1 MMQEQQF
8 PKVGFKYQLLVK
20 HLLEHAAKV
29 QPEAEIV
36 YRDRVRQNYA
46 QLYERCQRLSNALKG
61 LGVREGSR
69 VISFEWNTHRF
80 LEIYFAVPCM
90 GAMMHTGN
98 PLLTPEQIVYLINR
112 VEDEV
117 IIFNKDFTPI
127 IEAVSH
133 RLKTVRHYIVLADD
147 GKLPETTLNPIS
159 EYEELLLSA
168 SPDYEYPDLNE
179 DTVASLGNT
188 TGTTGDPKVCF
199 FTHRQHIMHTLI
211 WATMLLGFSGERG
224 LDPRRDLT
232 IQLVPMFHAHGWGLP
247 YMATF
252 LGCKQVYP
260 GRFDPKVFLELLKK
274 EKRPG
279 QGGYICC
286 VPTMLD
292 MIVSHPE
299 VEQYREYLEG
309 LIYEGGGSRLTNRL
323 ARRAKE
329 LGMDLCSG
337 WGMTEVYTKVG
348 LQYLKPH
355 MFSWSED
362 KKVDFLSRTGMAT
375 PFVDQRVVDEDGRDA
390 AKDGETV
397 GEIVLRAPWLTSGYY
412 GDPEKSEELWRG
424 GWMHSGDMATID
436 EEESVLIM
444 DRAKDVIKSGGEWI
458 SSLTL
463 ENLINMHPKVQEV
476 AVVAAHSEK
485 WGERPVVVV
494 VPKGEYKGKVSEEE
508 LREHMTQYVEEGKIL
523 KWWIPE
529 KFVFV
534 DEIPRTSV
542 GKFDKKAMRS
552 SYWEVL
558 EGKE

>member
-1 MMQEQQF
+1 MMQEQEF

-29 QPEAEIV
+29 QPEGEIV
-36 YRDRVRQNYA
+36 YKDLVRQNYA
-46 QLYERCQRLSNALKG
+46 QLYERSQRLSNALKD
-61 LGVREGSR
+61 LGVREGSK

-90 GAMMHTGN
+90 GAMMHMGN
-98 PLLTPEQIVYLINR
+98 PLLTPEQIIYLINR

-117 IIFNKDFTPI
+117 LIFNKDFTPI
-127 IEAVSH
+127 IEAVSSK
-133 RLKTVRHYIVLADD
+133 LKTVRHYIVLADD

-168 SPDYEYPDLNE
+168 SPNYEYPDLNE

-211 WATMLLGFSGERG
+211 WANMLLGFSGERG
-224 LDPRRDLT
+224 FDPRRDPT
-232 IQLVPMFHAHGWGLP
+232 IQLVPMFHAHGWGVP
-247 YMATF
+247 YIATF
-252 LGCKQVYP
+252 LGCKQIYP

-279 QGGYICC
+279 RGGYICC

-292 MIVSHPE
+292 MIVSYPE

-323 ARRAKE
+323 ASRARE
-329 LGMDLCSG
+329 LGMDLCAG

-355 MFSWSED
+355 MFSWPED
-362 KKVDFLSRTGMAT
+362 KKVDFLSRTGMAP
-375 PFVDQRVVDEDGRDA
+375 PFVEQRVVDEDGKDV

-397 GEIVLRAPWLTSGYY
+397 GEIVLRAPWLTTGYCK
-412 GDPEKSEELWRG
+412 DPEKSEELWKD

-494 VPKGEYKGKVSEEE
+494 VAKDEYKGKVSEEE
-508 LREHMTQYVEEGKIL
+508 LRDHMTQYVEEGKIL

-529 KFVFV
+529 KFIFV

-542 GKFDKKAMRS
+542 GKFDKKTMRS
-552 SYWEVL
+552 GYWYAL
-558 EGKE
+558 EGEK

>member
-1 MMQEQQF
+1 MMQEQEF

-29 QPEAEIV
+29 QPEGEIV
-36 YRDRVRQNYA
+36 YKDLVRQNYA
-46 QLYERCQRLSNALKG
+46 QLYERCQRLSNALKD
-61 LGVREGSR
+61 LGVREGSK

-90 GAMMHTGN
+90 GAMMHMGN

-117 IIFNKDFTPI
+117 LIFNKDFTPI
-127 IEAVSH
+127 IEAVSSK
-133 RLKTVRHYIVLADD
+133 LKTVRHYIVLADD

-168 SPDYEYPDLNE
+168 SPNYEYPDLNE

-211 WATMLLGFSGERG
+211 WANMLLGFSGERG
-224 LDPRRDLT
+224 FDPRRDPT
-232 IQLVPMFHAHGWGLP
+232 IQLVPMFHAHGWGVP
-247 YMATF
+247 YIATF
-252 LGCKQVYP
+252 LGCKQIYP

-279 QGGYICC
+279 RGGYICC

-292 MIVSHPE
+292 MIVSYPE

-329 LGMDLCSG
+329 LGMDLCAG

-355 MFSWSED
+355 MFSWPED
-362 KKVDFLSRTGMAT
+362 KKVDFLSRTGMAP
-375 PFVDQRVVDEDGRDA
+375 PFVEQRVVDEDGRDV

-397 GEIVLRAPWLTSGYY
+397 GEIVLRAPWLTTGYCK
-412 GDPEKSEELWRG
+412 DPEKSKELWKD

-508 LREHMTQYVEEGKIL
+508 LRNHMTQYVEEGKIL

-529 KFVFV
+529 KFIFV

-542 GKFDKKAMRS
+542 GKFDKKTMRS
-552 SYWEVL
+552 GYWDVL

>member
-1 MMQEQQF
+1 MQEQEF

-29 QPEAEIV
+29 QPEGEIV
-36 YRDRVRQNYA
+36 YKDLVRQNYA
-46 QLYERCQRLSNALKG
+46 QLYERSQRLSNALKD
-61 LGVREGSR
+61 LGVREGSK

-90 GAMMHTGN
+90 GAMMHMGN
-98 PLLTPEQIVYLINR
+98 PLLTPEQIIYLINR

-117 IIFNKDFTPI
+117 LIFNKDFTPI
-127 IEAVSH
+127 IEAVSSK
-133 RLKTVRHYIVLADD
+133 LKTVRHYIVLADD

-168 SPDYEYPDLNE
+168 SPNYEYPDLNE

-211 WATMLLGFSGERG
+211 WANMLLGFSGERG
-224 LDPRRDLT
+224 FDPRRDPT
-232 IQLVPMFHAHGWGLP
+232 IQLVPMFHAHGWGVP
-247 YMATF
+247 YIATF
-252 LGCKQVYP
+252 LGCKQIYP

-279 QGGYICC
+279 RGGYICC

-292 MIVSHPE
+292 MIVSYPE

-323 ARRAKE
+323 ASRARE
-329 LGMDLCSG
+329 LGMDLCAG

-355 MFSWSED
+355 MFSWPED
-362 KKVDFLSRTGMAT
+362 KKVDFLSRTGMAP
-375 PFVDQRVVDEDGRDA
+375 PFVEQRVVDEDGRDV

-397 GEIVLRAPWLTSGYY
+397 GEIVLRAPWLTSGYCK
-412 GDPEKSEELWRG
+412 DPEKSEELWKD

-476 AVVAAHSEK
+476 AVVAAYSEK
-485 WGERPVVVV
+485 WGERPVVMV

-508 LREHMTQYVEEGKIL
+508 LREHMRQYVEEGKIL

-529 KFVFV
+529 KFIFV

-558 EGKE
+558 EGKK

>member
-1 MMQEQQF
+1 MMQEQEF

-29 QPEAEIV
+29 QPEGEIV
-36 YRDRVRQNYA
+36 YKDLVRQNYA
-46 QLYERCQRLSNALKG
+46 QLYERCQRLSNALKD
-61 LGVREGSR
+61 LGVREGSK

-90 GAMMHTGN
+90 GAMMHMGN
-98 PLLTPEQIVYLINR
+98 PLLTPEQIIYLINR

-117 IIFNKDFTPI
+117 LIFNKDFTPI
-127 IEAVSH
+127 IEAVSSK
-133 RLKTVRHYIVLADD
+133 LKTVRHYIVLADD

-168 SPDYEYPDLNE
+168 SPNYEYPDLNE

-211 WATMLLGFSGERG
+211 WANMLLGFSGERG
-224 LDPRRDLT
+224 FDPRRDPT
-232 IQLVPMFHAHGWGLP
+232 IQLVPMFHAHGWGVP
-247 YMATF
+247 YIATF
-252 LGCKQVYP
+252 LGCKQIYP

-279 QGGYICC
+279 RGGYICC

-292 MIVSHPE
+292 MIVSYPE

-323 ARRAKE
+323 ASRARE
-329 LGMDLCSG
+329 LGMDLCAG

-355 MFSWSED
+355 MFSWPED
-362 KKVDFLSRTGMAT
+362 KKVDFLSRTGMAP
-375 PFVDQRVVDEDGRDA
+375 PFVEQRVVDEDGKDV

-397 GEIVLRAPWLTSGYY
+397 GEIVLRAPWLTTGYCK
-412 GDPEKSEELWRG
+412 DPEKSEELWKD

-494 VPKGEYKGKVSEEE
+494 VAKDEYKGKVSEEE
-508 LREHMTQYVEEGKIL
+508 LRDHMTQYVEEGKIL

-529 KFVFV
+529 KFIFV

-542 GKFDKKAMRS
+542 GKFDKKTMRS
-552 SYWEVL
+552 GYWYAL
-558 EGKE
+558 EGEK

>member
-1 MMQEQQF
+1 MQEQEF

-29 QPEAEIV
+29 QPEGEIV
-36 YRDRVRQNYA
+36 YKDLVRQNYA

-61 LGVREGSR
+61 LGVREGSK

-90 GAMMHTGN
+90 GAMMHMGN
-98 PLLTPEQIVYLINR
+98 PLLTPEQIIYLINR

-117 IIFNKDFTPI
+117 LIFNKDFTPI
-127 IEAVSH
+127 IEAVSSK
-133 RLKTVRHYIVLADD
+133 LKTVRHYIVLADD

-168 SPDYEYPDLNE
+168 SPNYEYPDLNE

-211 WATMLLGFSGERG
+211 WANMLLGFSGERG
-224 LDPRRDLT
+224 FDPRRDPT
-232 IQLVPMFHAHGWGLP
+232 IQLVPMFHAHGWGVP
-247 YMATF
+247 YIATF
-252 LGCKQVYP
+252 LGCKQIYP

-279 QGGYICC
+279 RGGYICC

-292 MIVSHPE
+292 MIVSYPE

-323 ARRAKE
+323 ASRARE
-329 LGMDLCSG
+329 LGMDLCAG

-355 MFSWSED
+355 MFSWPED
-362 KKVDFLSRTGMAT
+362 KKVDFLSRTGMAP
-375 PFVDQRVVDEDGRDA
+375 PFVEQRVVDEDGKDV

-397 GEIVLRAPWLTSGYY
+397 GEIVLRAPWLTTGYCK
-412 GDPEKSEELWRG
+412 DPEKSEELWKD

-494 VPKGEYKGKVSEEE
+494 VAKDEYKGKVSEEE
-508 LREHMTQYVEEGKIL
+508 LRDHMTQYVEEGKIL

-529 KFVFV
+529 KFIFV

-542 GKFDKKAMRS
+542 GKFDKKTMRS
-552 SYWEVL
+552 GYWYAL

>member
-1 MMQEQQF
+1 MMQEQEF
-8 PKVGFKYQLLVK
+8 PKAGFEYQLILK
-20 HLLEHAAKV
+20 HLLEHAARV
-29 QPEAEIV
+29 QPQGEIV
-36 YRDRVRQNYA
+36 YKDLVRGSYT

-61 LGVREGSR
+61 LGVKQGSK
-69 VISFEWNTHRF
+69 VICFEWNTHRF

-90 GAMMHTGN
+90 GAMMHMGN
-98 PLLTPEQIVYLINR
+98 PLLAPEQIVYLINR
-112 VEDEV
+112 VQDEV
-117 IIFNKDFTPI
+117 IIFNKDFASI
-127 IEAVSH
+127 IESISD
-133 RLKTVRHYIVLADD
+133 RLKTVRHYVVLADD
-147 GKLPETTLNPIS
+147 GELPETTLDPIS
-159 EYEELLLSA
+159 EYEELLRSA

-211 WATMLLGFSGERG
+211 WANMLLGFSGERG

-232 IQLVPMFHAHGWGLP
+232 IQLVPMFHAHGWGVP

-252 LGCKQVYP
+252 LGCKQLYP
-260 GRFDPKVFLELLKK
+260 GRFDPKLFLELLKR

-292 MIVSHPE
+292 MIVSYPE
-299 VEQYREYLEG
+299 VEQYKEYLKG

-323 ARRAKE
+323 AKRAKE
-329 LGMDLCSG
+329 LGMDLCAG

-355 MFSWSED
+355 MFGWAED
-362 KKVDFLSRTGMAT
+362 KKVDFLSRTGIA
-375 PFVDQRVVDEDGRDA
+375 PAFVEQRVVDEEGRDV

-397 GEIVLRAPWLTSGYY
+397 GEIVLRAPWLTSGYHK
-412 GDPEKSEELWRG
+412 DPEKSKELWRG

-476 AVVAAHSEK
+476 AVVAAQSEK

-494 VPKGEYKGKVSEEE
+494 VPKDEYTGKISEEE
-508 LREHMTQYVEEGKIL
+508 LKEHMTQYVEDGKIL

-529 KFVFV
+529 KFIFV

-542 GKFDKKAMRS
+542 GKFDKKALRS
-552 SYWEVL
+552 SFWNVL
-558 EGKE
+558 EGKK

>member
-8 PKVGFKYQLLVK
+8 PKVGFKYQLIVK
-20 HLLEHAAKV
+20 HLLEHVAKV
-29 QPEAEIV
+29 QPEGEIV
-36 YRDRVRQNYA
+36 YRDLVRENYA

-61 LGVREGSR
+61 LGVKQGSK
-69 VISFEWNTHRF
+69 VICFEWNTHRF

-90 GAMMHTGN
+90 GAMMHMGN

-117 IIFNKDFTPI
+117 LIFNKDFTSI
-127 IEAVSH
+127 IESVSDK
-133 RLKTVRHYIVLADD
+133 LKTVRHYVVLADD
-147 GKLPETTLNPIS
+147 GKLPQTTLNPIS

-168 SPDYEYPDLNE
+168 PPNYEYPDLDE

-232 IQLVPMFHAHGWGLP
+232 IQLVPMFHAHGWGVP

-279 QGGYICC
+279 HGGYICC

-299 VEQYREYLEG
+299 VEQYREYLDG

-329 LGMDLCSG
+329 LGMDLCAG

-355 MFSWSED
+355 MFTWPEAR
-362 KKVDFLSRTGMAT
+362 KVDFLSRTGMAP
-375 PFVDQRVVDEDGRDA
+375 PFVEQRVVDEQGKDV
-390 AKDGETV
+390 AKDGKTV

-412 GDPEKSEELWRG
+412 KDPEKSEELWKD
-424 GWMHSGDMATID
+424 GWMHSGDIATID

-476 AVVAAHSEK
+476 AVVAAYSEK

-494 VPKGEYKGKVSEEE
+494 VPKDEHKGSVSEEE
-508 LREHMTQYVEEGKIL
+508 LREHMTQYVQEGKIL

-529 KFVFV
+529 KFIFV

-552 SYWEVL
+552 GYWDVL

>member
-1 MMQEQQF
+1 MQEQEF

-29 QPEAEIV
+29 QPEGEIV
-36 YRDRVRQNYA
+36 YKDLVRQNYA
-46 QLYERCQRLSNALKG
+46 QLYERCQRLSNALKS
-61 LGVREGSR
+61 LGVKQGSK

-90 GAMMHTGN
+90 GAMMHMGN

-117 IIFNKDFTPI
+117 LIFNKDFTPI
-127 IEAVSH
+127 IEAVSSK
-133 RLKTVRHYIVLADD
+133 LKTVRHYIVLADD
-147 GKLPETTLNPIS
+147 GKLPETMLNPIS

-168 SPDYEYPDLNE
+168 SPNYEYPDLNE

-211 WATMLLGFSGERG
+211 WANMLLGFSGERG
-224 LDPRRDLT
+224 FDPRRDPT
-232 IQLVPMFHAHGWGLP
+232 IQLVPMFHAHGWGVP
-247 YMATF
+247 YIATF
-252 LGCKQVYP
+252 LGCKQIYP

-279 QGGYICC
+279 RGGYICC

-292 MIVSHPE
+292 MIVSYPE

-323 ARRAKE
+323 ARRARE
-329 LGMDLCSG
+329 LGMDLCAG

-355 MFSWSED
+355 MFTWPED
-362 KKVDFLSRTGMAT
+362 KKVDFLSRTGMAP
-375 PFVDQRVVDEDGRDA
+375 PFVEQRVVDEQGKDV

-397 GEIVLRAPWLTSGYY
+397 GEIVLRAPWLTTGYCK
-412 GDPEKSEELWRG
+412 DPEKSKELWKD

-476 AVVAAHSEK
+476 AVVAAQSEK

-494 VPKGEYKGKVSEEE
+494 VPKDEYKGKVSQEE
-508 LREHMTQYVEEGKIL
+508 LKEHMTQYVEEGKIL

-529 KFVFV
+529 KFIFV

-542 GKFDKKAMRS
+542 GKFDKKTMRS
-552 SYWEVL
+552 SYWDVL
-558 EGKE
+558 EGKK

>member
-1 MMQEQQF
+1 MQEQEF

-29 QPEAEIV
+29 QPEGEIV
-36 YRDRVRQNYA
+36 YKDLVRQNYA

-90 GAMMHTGN
+90 GAMMHMGN
-98 PLLTPEQIVYLINR
+98 PLLTPEQIIYLINR

-117 IIFNKDFTPI
+117 LIFNKDFTPI
-127 IEAVSH
+127 IEAVSSK
-133 RLKTVRHYIVLADD
+133 LKTVRHYIVLADD

-168 SPDYEYPDLNE
+168 SPNYEYPDLNE

-211 WATMLLGFSGERG
+211 WANMLLGFSGERG
-224 LDPRRDLT
+224 FDPRRDPT
-232 IQLVPMFHAHGWGLP
+232 IQLVPMFHAHGWGVP
-247 YMATF
+247 YIATF
-252 LGCKQVYP
+252 LGCKQIYP

-279 QGGYICC
+279 RGGYICC

-292 MIVSHPE
+292 MIVSYPE

-323 ARRAKE
+323 ASRARE
-329 LGMDLCSG
+329 LGMDLCAG

-355 MFSWSED
+355 MFSWPEE
-362 KKVDFLSRTGMAT
+362 KKVDFLSRTGMAP
-375 PFVDQRVVDEDGRDA
+375 PFVEQRVVDEDGKDV

-397 GEIVLRAPWLTSGYY
+397 GEIVLRAPWLTTGYCK
-412 GDPEKSEELWRG
+412 DPEKSEELWKD

-494 VPKGEYKGKVSEEE
+494 VPKDEYKGKVSEEE
-508 LREHMTQYVEEGKIL
+508 LRDHMTQYVEEGKIL

-529 KFVFV
+529 KFIFV

-542 GKFDKKAMRS
+542 GKFDKKTMRS
-552 SYWEVL
+552 GYWYAL

>member
-1 MMQEQQF
+1 MQEQEF

-29 QPEAEIV
+29 QPEGEIV
-36 YRDRVRQNYA
+36 YKDLVRQNYA
-46 QLYERCQRLSNALKG
+46 QLYERSQRLSNALKD
-61 LGVREGSR
+61 LGVREGSK

-90 GAMMHTGN
+90 GAMMHMGN
-98 PLLTPEQIVYLINR
+98 PLLTPEQIIYLINR

-117 IIFNKDFTPI
+117 LIFNKDFTPI
-127 IEAVSH
+127 IEAVSSK
-133 RLKTVRHYIVLADD
+133 LKTVRHYIVLADD

-168 SPDYEYPDLNE
+168 SPNYEYPDLNE

-199 FTHRQHIMHTLI
+199 FTHRQHIMHTLV
-211 WATMLLGFSGERG
+211 WANMLLGFSGERG
-224 LDPRRDLT
+224 FDPRRDPT
-232 IQLVPMFHAHGWGLP
+232 IQLVPMFHAHGWGVP
-247 YMATF
+247 YIATF
-252 LGCKQVYP
+252 LGCKQIYP

-279 QGGYICC
+279 RGGYICC

-292 MIVSHPE
+292 MIVSYPE

-323 ARRAKE
+323 ASRARE
-329 LGMDLCSG
+329 LGMDLCAG

-355 MFSWSED
+355 MFSWPED
-362 KKVDFLSRTGMAT
+362 KKVDFLSRTGMAP
-375 PFVDQRVVDEDGRDA
+375 PFVEQRVVDEDGKDV

-397 GEIVLRAPWLTSGYY
+397 GEIVLRAPWLTTGYCK
-412 GDPEKSEELWRG
+412 DPEKSEELWKD

-494 VPKGEYKGKVSEEE
+494 VAKDEYKGKVSEEE
-508 LREHMTQYVEEGKIL
+508 LRDHMTQYVEEGKIL

-529 KFVFV
+529 KFIFV

-542 GKFDKKAMRS
+542 GKFDKKTMRS
-552 SYWEVL
+552 GYWYAL

>member
-1 MMQEQQF
+1 MMQEQEF

-29 QPEAEIV
+29 QPEGEIV
-36 YRDRVRQNYA
+36 YKDLVRQNYA
-46 QLYERCQRLSNALKG
+46 QLYERCQRLSNALKD
-61 LGVREGSR
+61 LGVREGSK

-90 GAMMHTGN
+90 GAMMHMGN

-117 IIFNKDFTPI
+117 LIFNKDFTPI
-127 IEAVSH
+127 IEAVSSK
-133 RLKTVRHYIVLADD
+133 LKTVRHYIVLADD

-168 SPDYEYPDLNE
+168 SPNYEYPDLNE

-211 WATMLLGFSGERG
+211 WANMLLGFSGERG
-224 LDPRRDLT
+224 FDPRRDPT
-232 IQLVPMFHAHGWGLP
+232 IQLVPMFHAHGWGVP
-247 YMATF
+247 YIATF
-252 LGCKQVYP
+252 LGCKQIYP

-279 QGGYICC
+279 RGGYICC

-292 MIVSHPE
+292 MIVSYPE

-323 ARRAKE
+323 ARRARE
-329 LGMDLCSG
+329 LGMDLCAG

-355 MFSWSED
+355 MFSWPEE
-362 KKVDFLSRTGMAT
+362 KKVDFLSRTGMAP
-375 PFVDQRVVDEDGRDA
+375 PFVEQRVVDEDGKDV

-397 GEIVLRAPWLTSGYY
+397 GEIVLRAPWLTTGYCK
-412 GDPEKSEELWRG
+412 DPEKSEELWKD

-494 VPKGEYKGKVSEEE
+494 VAKDEYKGKVSEEE
-508 LREHMTQYVEEGKIL
+508 LRDHMTQYVEEGKIL

-529 KFVFV
+529 KFIFV

-542 GKFDKKAMRS
+542 GKFDKKTMRS
-552 SYWEVL
+552 SYWDVL
-558 EGKE
+558 EGKK

>member
-1 MMQEQQF
+1 MQEQEF

-29 QPEAEIV
+29 QPEGEIV
-36 YRDRVRQNYA
+36 YKDLVRQNYA
-46 QLYERCQRLSNALKG
+46 QLYEKCQRLSNALKG
-61 LGVREGSR
+61 LGVREGSK

-90 GAMMHTGN
+90 GAMMHMGN
-98 PLLTPEQIVYLINR
+98 PLLTPEQIIYLINR

-117 IIFNKDFTPI
+117 LIFNKDFTPI
-127 IEAVSH
+127 IEAVSSK
-133 RLKTVRHYIVLADD
+133 LKTVRHYIVLADD

-168 SPDYEYPDLNE
+168 SPNYEYPDLNE

-211 WATMLLGFSGERG
+211 WANMLLGFSGERG
-224 LDPRRDLT
+224 FDPRRDPT
-232 IQLVPMFHAHGWGLP
+232 IQLVPMFHAHGWGVP
-247 YMATF
+247 YIATF
-252 LGCKQVYP
+252 LGCKQIYP

-279 QGGYICC
+279 RGGYICC

-292 MIVSHPE
+292 MIVSYPE

-323 ARRAKE
+323 ASRARE
-329 LGMDLCSG
+329 LGMDLCAG

-355 MFSWSED
+355 MFSWPED
-362 KKVDFLSRTGMAT
+362 KKVDFLSRTGMAP
-375 PFVDQRVVDEDGRDA
+375 PFVEQRVVDEDGKDV

-397 GEIVLRAPWLTSGYY
+397 GEIVLRAPWLTTGYCK
-412 GDPEKSEELWRG
+412 DPEKSEELWKD

-494 VPKGEYKGKVSEEE
+494 VAKDEYKGKVSEEE
-508 LREHMTQYVEEGKIL
+508 LRDHMTQYVEEGKIL

-529 KFVFV
+529 KFIFV

-542 GKFDKKAMRS
+542 GKFDKKTMRS
-552 SYWEVL
+552 GYWYAL

>member
-1 MMQEQQF
+1 MMQEQEF

-29 QPEAEIV
+29 QPEGEIV
-36 YRDRVRQNYA
+36 YKDLVRQNYA
-46 QLYERCQRLSNALKG
+46 QLYERCQRLSNALKD
-61 LGVREGSR
+61 LGVREGSK

-90 GAMMHTGN
+90 GAMMHMGN

-117 IIFNKDFTPI
+117 LIFNKDFTPI
-127 IEAVSH
+127 IEAVSSK
-133 RLKTVRHYIVLADD
+133 LKTVRHYIVLADD

-168 SPDYEYPDLNE
+168 SPNYEYPDLNE

-211 WATMLLGFSGERG
+211 WANMLLGFSGERG
-224 LDPRRDLT
+224 FDPRRDPT
-232 IQLVPMFHAHGWGLP
+232 IQLVPMFHAHGWGVP
-247 YMATF
+247 YIATF
-252 LGCKQVYP
+252 LGCKQIYP

-279 QGGYICC
+279 RGGYICC

-292 MIVSHPE
+292 MIVSYPE

-323 ARRAKE
+323 ARRARE
-329 LGMDLCSG
+329 LGMDLCAG

-355 MFSWSED
+355 MFSWPED
-362 KKVDFLSRTGMAT
+362 RKVDFLSRTGMAP
-375 PFVDQRVVDEDGRDA
+375 PFVEQRVVDEDGRDV

-397 GEIVLRAPWLTSGYY
+397 GEIVLRAPWLTTGYCK
-412 GDPEKSEELWRG
+412 DPEKSKELWKD

-508 LREHMTQYVEEGKIL
+508 LRNHMTQYVEEGKIL

-529 KFVFV
+529 KFIFV

-542 GKFDKKAMRS
+542 GKFDKKTMRS
-552 SYWEVL
+552 GYWDVL

>member
-1 MMQEQQF
+1 MIQEQGF

-29 QPEAEIV
+29 QPEGEIV
-36 YRDRVRQNYA
+36 YKDLVRENYA

-61 LGVREGSR
+61 LGVREGSK

-90 GAMMHTGN
+90 GAMMHMGN

-112 VEDEV
+112 VEDE
-117 IIFNKDFTPI
+117 ILIFNKEFTPI

-147 GKLPETTLNPIS
+147 GKLPETTLKPIS

-168 SPDYEYPDLNE
+168 SPNYEYPDLNE

-224 LDPRRDLT
+224 FDPRRDPT

-247 YMATF
+247 YIATF
-252 LGCKQVYP
+252 LGCKQIYP

-279 QGGYICC
+279 RGGYICC

-323 ARRAKE
+323 ARRSKE
-329 LGMDLCSG
+329 LGMDLCAG
-337 WGMTEVYTKVG
+337 WGMTEVYTKVSIRR
-348 LQYLKPH
+348 PE
-355 MFSWSED
+355 S
-362 KKVDFLSRTGMAT
+362 
-375 PFVDQRVVDEDGRDA
+375 GR
-390 AKDGETV
+390 
-397 GEIVLRAPWLTSGYY
+397 
-412 GDPEKSEELWRG
+412 
-424 GWMHSGDMATID
+424 
-436 EEESVLIM
+436 
-444 DRAKDVIKSGGEWI
+444 
-458 SSLTL
+458 
-463 ENLINMHPKVQEV
+463 
-476 AVVAAHSEK
+476 
-485 WGERPVVVV
+485 
-494 VPKGEYKGKVSEEE
+494 
-508 LREHMTQYVEEGKIL
+508 
-523 KWWIPE
+523 
-529 KFVFV
+529 
-534 DEIPRTSV
+534 
-542 GKFDKKAMRS
+542 
-552 SYWEVL
+552 
-558 EGKE
+558 

>member
-1 MMQEQQF
+1 MMQEQEF

-29 QPEAEIV
+29 QPEGEIV
-36 YRDRVRQNYA
+36 YKDLVRQNYA
-46 QLYERCQRLSNALKG
+46 QLYERCQRLSNALKD
-61 LGVREGSR
+61 LGVREGSK

-90 GAMMHTGN
+90 GAMMHMGN

-117 IIFNKDFTPI
+117 LIFNKDFTPI
-127 IEAVSH
+127 IEAVSSK
-133 RLKTVRHYIVLADD
+133 LKTVRHYIVLADD

-159 EYEELLLSA
+159 EYEELLFSA
-168 SPDYEYPDLNE
+168 SPNYEYPDLNE

-211 WATMLLGFSGERG
+211 WANMLLGFSGERG
-224 LDPRRDLT
+224 FDPRRDPT
-232 IQLVPMFHAHGWGLP
+232 IQLVPMFHAHGWGVP
-247 YMATF
+247 YIATF
-252 LGCKQVYP
+252 LGCKQIYP

-274 EKRPG
+274 EKGPG
-279 QGGYICC
+279 RGGYICC

-292 MIVSHPE
+292 MIVSYPE

-309 LIYEGGGSRLTNRL
+309 FIYEGGGSRLTNRL
-323 ARRAKE
+323 ASRARE
-329 LGMDLCSG
+329 LGMDLCAG

-355 MFSWSED
+355 MFSWPED
-362 KKVDFLSRTGMAT
+362 RKVDFLSRTGMAP
-375 PFVDQRVVDEDGRDA
+375 PFVEQRVVDEDGRDV

-397 GEIVLRAPWLTSGYY
+397 GEIVLRAPWLTSGYCK
-412 GDPEKSEELWRG
+412 DPEKSKELWKD

-494 VPKGEYKGKVSEEE
+494 VPKDEYKGKVSQEE
-508 LREHMTQYVEEGKIL
+508 LKEHMTQYVEEGKIL

-529 KFVFV
+529 KFIFV

-542 GKFDKKAMRS
+542 GKFDKKTMRS
-552 SYWEVL
+552 GYWDVL

>member
-1 MMQEQQF
+1 MMQEQEF
-8 PKVGFKYQLLVK
+8 PKAGFEYQLILK
-20 HLLEHAAKV
+20 HLLEHAARV
-29 QPEAEIV
+29 QPQGEIV
-36 YRDRVRQNYA
+36 YKDLVRGSYT

-61 LGVREGSR
+61 LGVKQGSK
-69 VISFEWNTHRF
+69 VICFEWNTHRF

-90 GAMMHTGN
+90 GAMMHMGN
-98 PLLTPEQIVYLINR
+98 PLLAPEQIVYLINR
-112 VEDEV
+112 VQDEV
-117 IIFNKDFTPI
+117 IIFNKDFASI
-127 IEAVSH
+127 IESISD
-133 RLKTVRHYIVLADD
+133 RLKTVRHYVVLADD
-147 GKLPETTLNPIS
+147 GELPETTLDPIS
-159 EYEELLLSA
+159 EYEELLRSA

-211 WATMLLGFSGERG
+211 WANMLLGFSGERG

-232 IQLVPMFHAHGWGLP
+232 IQLVPMFHAHGWGVP

-252 LGCKQVYP
+252 LGCKQLYP
-260 GRFDPKVFLELLKK
+260 GRFDPKLFLELLKR

-292 MIVSHPE
+292 MIVSYPE
-299 VEQYREYLEG
+299 VEQYKEYLKG

-323 ARRAKE
+323 AKRAKE
-329 LGMDLCSG
+329 LGMDLCAG

-355 MFSWSED
+355 MFGWSED
-362 KKVDFLSRTGMAT
+362 RKVDFLSRTGIA
-375 PFVDQRVVDEDGRDA
+375 PAFVEQRVVDEEGRDV

-397 GEIVLRAPWLTSGYY
+397 GEIVLRAPWLTSGYHK
-412 GDPEKSEELWRG
+412 DPEKSKELWRG

-476 AVVAAHSEK
+476 AVVAAQSEK
-485 WGERPVVVV
+485 WGERPVVLV
-494 VPKGEYKGKVSEEE
+494 VPKDEYTGKISEEE
-508 LREHMTQYVEEGKIL
+508 LKEHMTQYVEDGKIL

-529 KFVFV
+529 KFIFV

-542 GKFDKKAMRS
+542 GKFDKKALRS
-552 SYWEVL
+552 SFWNVL
-558 EGKE
+558 EGKK

>member
-8 PKVGFKYQLLVK
+8 PKVGFKYQLIVK
-20 HLLEHAAKV
+20 HLLEHVAKV
-29 QPEAEIV
+29 QPEGEIV
-36 YRDRVRQNYA
+36 YRDLVRENYA

-61 LGVREGSR
+61 LGVKQGSK
-69 VISFEWNTHRF
+69 VICFEWNTHRF

-90 GAMMHTGN
+90 GAMMHMGN

-117 IIFNKDFTPI
+117 LIFNKDFTSI
-127 IEAVSH
+127 IESVSDK
-133 RLKTVRHYIVLADD
+133 LKTVRHYVVLADD
-147 GKLPETTLNPIS
+147 GKLPQTTLNPIS

-168 SPDYEYPDLNE
+168 PPDYEYPDLDE

-232 IQLVPMFHAHGWGLP
+232 IQLVPMFHAHGWGVP

-279 QGGYICC
+279 HGGYICC

-299 VEQYREYLEG
+299 VEQYREYLDG

-329 LGMDLCSG
+329 LGMDLCAG

-355 MFSWSED
+355 MFTWPED
-362 KKVDFLSRTGMAT
+362 RKVDFLSRTGMAP
-375 PFVDQRVVDEDGRDA
+375 PFVEQRVVDEQGKDV
-390 AKDGETV
+390 AKDGKTV
-397 GEIVLRAPWLTSGYY
+397 GQIVLRAPWLTSGYY
-412 GDPEKSEELWRG
+412 KDPEKSEELWKD

-476 AVVAAHSEK
+476 AVVAAYSEK

-494 VPKGEYKGKVSEEE
+494 VPKDEHKGRVSEEE
-508 LREHMTQYVEEGKIL
+508 LREHMTQYVQEGKIL

-529 KFVFV
+529 KFIFV

-552 SYWEVL
+552 GYWDVL
-558 EGKE
+558 GGKE

>member
-1 MMQEQQF
+1 MMQEQEF
-8 PKVGFKYQLLVK
+8 PKAGFEYQLILK
-20 HLLEHAAKV
+20 HLLEHAARV
-29 QPEAEIV
+29 QPQGEIV
-36 YRDRVRQNYA
+36 YKDLVRGSYT

-61 LGVREGSR
+61 LGVKQGSK
-69 VISFEWNTHRF
+69 VICFEWNTHRF

-90 GAMMHTGN
+90 GAMMHMGN
-98 PLLTPEQIVYLINR
+98 PLLAPEQIVYLINR
-112 VEDEV
+112 VQDEV
-117 IIFNKDFTPI
+117 IIFNKDFASI
-127 IEAVSH
+127 IESISD
-133 RLKTVRHYIVLADD
+133 RLKTVRHYVVLADD
-147 GKLPETTLNPIS
+147 GELPETTLDPIS
-159 EYEELLLSA
+159 EYEELLRSA

-211 WATMLLGFSGERG
+211 WANMLLGFSGERG

-232 IQLVPMFHAHGWGLP
+232 IQLVPMFHAHGWGVP

-252 LGCKQVYP
+252 LGCKQLYP
-260 GRFDPKVFLELLKK
+260 GRFDPKLFLELLKK

-292 MIVSHPE
+292 MIVSYPE
-299 VEQYREYLEG
+299 VEQYKEYLKG

-323 ARRAKE
+323 AKRAKE
-329 LGMDLCSG
+329 LGMDLCAG

-355 MFSWSED
+355 MFGWSED
-362 KKVDFLSRTGMAT
+362 RKVDFLSRTGIA
-375 PFVDQRVVDEDGRDA
+375 PAFVEQRVVDEEGRDV

-397 GEIVLRAPWLTSGYY
+397 GEIVLRAPWLTSGYHK
-412 GDPEKSEELWRG
+412 DPEKSKELWRG

-476 AVVAAHSEK
+476 AVVAAQSEK
-485 WGERPVVVV
+485 WGERPVVLV
-494 VPKGEYKGKVSEEE
+494 VPKDEYTGKISEEE
-508 LREHMTQYVEEGKIL
+508 LKEHMTQYVEDGKIL

-529 KFVFV
+529 KFIFV

-542 GKFDKKAMRS
+542 GKFDKKALRS
-552 SYWEVL
+552 SFWNVL
-558 EGKE
+558 EGKK

>member
-1 MMQEQQF
+1 MMQEQEF

-29 QPEAEIV
+29 QPEGEIV
-36 YRDRVRQNYA
+36 YKDLVRQNYA
-46 QLYERCQRLSNALKG
+46 QLYVRCQRLSNALKG
-61 LGVREGSR
+61 LGVREGSK

-90 GAMMHTGN
+90 GAMMHMGN

-117 IIFNKDFTPI
+117 LIFNKDFTPI
-127 IEAVSH
+127 IEAVSSK
-133 RLKTVRHYIVLADD
+133 LKTVRHYIVLADD

-168 SPDYEYPDLNE
+168 SPNYEYPDLNE

-211 WATMLLGFSGERG
+211 WANMLLGFSGERG
-224 LDPRRDLT
+224 FDPRRDPT
-232 IQLVPMFHAHGWGLP
+232 IQLVPMFHAHGWGVP
-247 YMATF
+247 YIATF
-252 LGCKQVYP
+252 LGCKQIYP

-279 QGGYICC
+279 RGGYICC

-292 MIVSHPE
+292 MIVSYPE

-323 ARRAKE
+323 ARRARE
-329 LGMDLCSG
+329 LGMDLCAG

-355 MFSWSED
+355 MFSWPED
-362 KKVDFLSRTGMAT
+362 KKVDFLSRTGMAP
-375 PFVDQRVVDEDGRDA
+375 PFVEQRVVDEDGKDV

-397 GEIVLRAPWLTSGYY
+397 GEIVLRAPWLTTGYCK
-412 GDPEKSEELWRG
+412 DPEKSKELWKD

-494 VPKGEYKGKVSEEE
+494 VAKDEYKGKVSEEE
-508 LREHMTQYVEEGKIL
+508 LRDHMTQYVEEGKIL

-529 KFVFV
+529 KFIFV

-542 GKFDKKAMRS
+542 GKFDKKTMRS
-552 SYWEVL
+552 SYWYVL
-558 EGKE
+558 EGEK

>member
-1 MMQEQQF
+1 MQEQEF
-8 PKVGFKYQLLVK
+8 PKAGFEYQLILK
-20 HLLEHAAKV
+20 HLLEHAARV
-29 QPEAEIV
+29 QPQGEIV
-36 YRDRVRQNYA
+36 YKDLVRGSYT

-61 LGVREGSR
+61 LGVKQGSK
-69 VISFEWNTHRF
+69 VICFEWNTHRF

-90 GAMMHTGN
+90 GAMMHMGN
-98 PLLTPEQIVYLINR
+98 PLLAPEQIVYLINR
-112 VEDEV
+112 VQDEV
-117 IIFNKDFTPI
+117 IIFNKDFASI
-127 IEAVSH
+127 IESISD
-133 RLKTVRHYIVLADD
+133 RLKTVRHYVVLADD
-147 GKLPETTLNPIS
+147 GELPETTLDPIS
-159 EYEELLLSA
+159 EYEELLRSA

-211 WATMLLGFSGERG
+211 WANMLLGFSGERG

-232 IQLVPMFHAHGWGLP
+232 IQLVPMFHAHGWGVP

-252 LGCKQVYP
+252 LGCKQLYP
-260 GRFDPKVFLELLKK
+260 GRFDPKLFLELLKK

-292 MIVSHPE
+292 MIVSYPE
-299 VEQYREYLEG
+299 VEQYKEYLKG

-323 ARRAKE
+323 AKRAKE
-329 LGMDLCSG
+329 LGMDLCAG

-355 MFSWSED
+355 MFGWSED
-362 KKVDFLSRTGMAT
+362 RKVDFLSRTGIA
-375 PFVDQRVVDEDGRDA
+375 PAFVEQRVVDEEGRDV

-397 GEIVLRAPWLTSGYY
+397 GEIVLRAPWLTSGYHK
-412 GDPEKSEELWRG
+412 DPEKSKELWRG

-476 AVVAAHSEK
+476 AVVAAQSEK
-485 WGERPVVVV
+485 WGERPVVLV
-494 VPKGEYKGKVSEEE
+494 VPKDEYTGKISEEE
-508 LREHMTQYVEEGKIL
+508 LKEHMTQYVEDGKIL

-529 KFVFV
+529 KFIFV
-534 DEIPRTSV
+534 NEIPRTSV
-542 GKFDKKAMRS
+542 GKFDKKALRS
-552 SYWEVL
+552 SFWNVL
-558 EGKE
+558 EGKK